1 MKVKEDLKALRSR
14 IPQLG
19 RVDWIGIRP
28 EKRARVEARGAVRV
42 TEEGGLEGDHYS
54 RKGGNRQVTLIQ
66 AEHLDT
72 IGKLLGQGPIA
83 PALTR
88 RNLVVSG
95 INLLALKGRAIRIGE
110 EVELQITGDCHPC
123 SRMEENLGNGGY
135 SAMRGLGGLTAQ
147 VVIGGLLREGDAVRV
162 C

>member
-1 MKVKEDLKALRSR
+1 MKDDLKGLRSR

-28 EKRARVEARGAVRV
+28 GKRAQVEARGAVRV
-42 TEEGGLEGDHYS
+42 TAEGGLEEDHYS
-54 RKGGNRQVTLIQ
+54 RKGGKRQVTLIQ
-66 AEHLDT
+66 AEHLST
-72 IGKLLGQGPIA
+72 IGKLLGQGPVD

-123 SRMEENLGNGGY
+123 SRMEENLGDGGY

-147 VVIGGLLREGDAVRV
+147 VVRGGLLREGDAVSV